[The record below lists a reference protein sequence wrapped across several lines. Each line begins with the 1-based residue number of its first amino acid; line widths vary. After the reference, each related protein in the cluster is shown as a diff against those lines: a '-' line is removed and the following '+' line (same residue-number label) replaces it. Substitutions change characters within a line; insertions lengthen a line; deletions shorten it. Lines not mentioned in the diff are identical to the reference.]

1 MKKRALF
8 TALVMAGVLLQGC
21 EYDDTKVWDS
31 IGNLEEKVETLQNS
45 VSTINTNISTLQEL
59 ITAMSKAVTI
69 KQVNPIENGYEIIF
83 SNGNRAEIL
92 NGTNGINGTN
102 GTNGTNGANGTNA
115 PEISVKEID
124 GELYWTIGGEL
135 LQYNGKNIKA
145 SATDA
150 IAPQI
155 RINPNNKEWETSVD
169 GGKTWVSSGVKAEGI
184 AGASG
189 DSFFQRVNTDNADY
203 VTFILH
209 DNTQIKVARYD
220 ESAPEFIID
229 NINNGIQLGLGET
242 ITLNVTEKNVDQFS
256 ISKPDGWRVS
266 YSNSVLTITA
276 PEKHNTFA
284 EKTGEIAINIV
295 SESNKSVIVK
305 IHVDTYE
312 LRILTFEDQD
322 AKFTEY
328 ELYYCGATIGT
339 WSDLIAEDQYMS
351 PLIYDMSG
359 SEPYYWYDEGN
370 TELTHAFPYNYNAY
384 AYWGGGHAI
393 SNYANRD
400 IETYG
405 DYMSQLTV
413 YGDEGAGGHNGS
425 ANFCMHFG
433 YIDGSGYNNTD
444 ELSSISFYDGV
455 ARVIDHM
462 WVNNS
467 NYSLNCYVNGNDL
480 TANIGENDTVWL
492 TATGYDENDQC
503 VGETI
508 FYLVNGPENIVTE
521 WSKWDLSPLGAVVRV
536 EFNVSGTSDNGYGFS
551 QPAYFAYDDVAV
563 RF

>member
-1 MKKRALF
+1 
-8 TALVMAGVLLQGC
+8 
-21 EYDDTKVWDS
+21 
-31 IGNLEEKVETLQNS
+31 
-45 VSTINTNISTLQEL
+45 
-59 ITAMSKAVTI
+59 
-69 KQVNPIENGYEIIF
+69 
-83 SNGNRAEIL
+83 
-92 NGTNGINGTN
+92 
-102 GTNGTNGANGTNA
+102 
-115 PEISVKEID
+115 
-124 GELYWTIGGEL
+124 
-135 LQYNGKNIKA
+135 
-145 SATDA
+145 
-150 IAPQI
+150 
-155 RINPNNKEWETSVD
+155 
-169 GGKTWVSSGVKAEGI
+169 
-184 AGASG
+184 
-189 DSFFQRVNTDNADY
+189 
-203 VTFILH
+203 
-209 DNTQIKVARYD
+209 
-220 ESAPEFIID
+220 
-229 NINNGIQLGLGET
+229 
-242 ITLNVTEKNVDQFS
+242 
-256 ISKPDGWRVS
+256 
-266 YSNSVLTITA
+266 
-276 PEKHNTFA
+276 
-284 EKTGEIAINIV
+284 
-295 SESNKSVIVK
+295 
-305 IHVDTYE
+305 
-312 LRILTFEDQD
+312 
-322 AKFTEY
+322 
-328 ELYYCGATIGT
+328 
-339 WSDLIAEDQYMS
+339 
-351 PLIYDMSG
+351 MSG

-467 NYSLNCYVNGNDL
+467 NYQLNCYVNGNDL